1 MLTLGMSTKIIKYI
15 DLVMNEGG
23 IQIQKGMNFGINTSY
38 SVVLMSVA
46 RNAPYNDEMLDDGI
60 IKYEGHDIFS
70 RSIEL
75 KKSTDQ
81 PMKFSSGALTEN
93 GKFFN
98 AAKEYKLGKRNAA
111 KIKVYRKL
119 RPGIWVDMGFYEL
132 TDAFLENDGKRN
144 VFKFLLKP
152 IFEDI
157 GNEIS
162 ENVDI
167 FQQRYI
173 PGKIMQEV
181 FLRDKGKC
189 VVCGSEDNLRY
200 DHKIPYSKGGTS
212 IDSKNIQLLCA
223 RHNLRKSNKLLYELS
238 L

>member
-1 MLTLGMSTKIIKYI
+1 MSTKIIKYI

-23 IQIQKGMNFGINTSY
+23 KQIQKGMNFGINTSY

-81 PMKFSSGALTEN
+81 PMKFSSGVLTEN

-157 GNEIS
+157 ENEIS

-167 FQQRYI
+167 IQQRYI

-189 VVCGSEDNLRY
+189 VVCGSEDNLHY

-223 RHNLRKSNKLLYELS
+223 RHNLRKSNKLLY
-238 L
+238 

>member
-1 MLTLGMSTKIIKYI
+1 MSTKIIKYI

-60 IKYEGHDIFS
+60 IKYDIFS

-111 KIKVYRKL
+111 KIMVYRKL

-144 VFKFLLKP
+144 V
-152 IFEDI
+152 
-157 GNEIS
+157 
-162 ENVDI
+162 
-167 FQQRYI
+167 
-173 PGKIMQEV
+173 
-181 FLRDKGKC
+181 
-189 VVCGSEDNLRY
+189 
-200 DHKIPYSKGGTS
+200 
-212 IDSKNIQLLCA
+212 
-223 RHNLRKSNKLLYELS
+223 LS
-238 L
+238 SC

>member
-1 MLTLGMSTKIIKYI
+1 MSTKIIKYI

-23 IQIQKGMNFGINTSY
+23 KQIQKGMNFGINTSY

-81 PMKFSSGALTEN
+81 PMKFSSGTLTEN

-98 AAKEYKLGKRNAA
+98 AAKEYKLGKRNSA

-167 FQQRYI
+167 IQQRYI

-189 VVCGSEDNLRY
+189 VVCGSEDNLHY

-223 RHNLRKSNKLLYELS
+223 RHNLRKSNKLLY
-238 L
+238 

>member
-1 MLTLGMSTKIIKYI
+1 MSTKIIKYI

-75 KKSTDQ
+75 KKSKDQ

-98 AAKEYKLGKRNAA
+98 AAKEYKLGKRNSA

-167 FQQRYI
+167 IQQRYI

-189 VVCGSEDNLRY
+189 VVCGSEDNLHY

-223 RHNLRKSNKLLYELS
+223 RHNLRKSNKLLY
-238 L
+238 

>member
-1 MLTLGMSTKIIKYI
+1 MSTKIIKYI

-81 PMKFSSGALTEN
+81 PMKFSSGVLTEN
-93 GKFFN
+93 GKSFN
-98 AAKEYKLGKRNAA
+98 VAKEYKLGKRNAA

-157 GNEIS
+157 GNEIL
-162 ENVDI
+162 ENIDI
-167 FQQRYI
+167 IQQRYI

-189 VVCGSEDNLRY
+189 VVCGSEDNLHY

-223 RHNLRKSNKLLYELS
+223 RHNLRKSNKLLY
-238 L
+238 

>member
-1 MLTLGMSTKIIKYI
+1 MSTKIIKYI

-23 IQIQKGMNFGINTSY
+23 KQIQKGMNFGINTSY

-81 PMKFSSGALTEN
+81 PMKFSSGTLTEN

-98 AAKEYKLGKRNAA
+98 AAKEYKLGKRNAV

-167 FQQRYI
+167 IQQRYI

-189 VVCGSEDNLRY
+189 VVCGSEDNLHY

-223 RHNLRKSNKLLYELS
+223 RHNLRKSNKLLY
-238 L
+238 

>member
-1 MLTLGMSTKIIKYI
+1 MSTKIIKYI

-81 PMKFSSGALTEN
+81 PMKFSSGTLTEN

-98 AAKEYKLGKRNAA
+98 AAK
-111 KIKVYRKL
+111 
-119 RPGIWVDMGFYEL
+119 
-132 TDAFLENDGKRN
+132 
-144 VFKFLLKP
+144 
-152 IFEDI
+152 
-157 GNEIS
+157 
-162 ENVDI
+162 
-167 FQQRYI
+167 
-173 PGKIMQEV
+173 
-181 FLRDKGKC
+181 
-189 VVCGSEDNLRY
+189 
-200 DHKIPYSKGGTS
+200 
-212 IDSKNIQLLCA
+212 
-223 RHNLRKSNKLLYELS
+223 
-238 L
+238 

>member
-1 MLTLGMSTKIIKYI
+1 MSTKIIKYI

-23 IQIQKGMNFGINTSY
+23 IQFQKGMNFGINTSY

-81 PMKFSSGALTEN
+81 PMKFSFGTLTEN

-98 AAKEYKLGKRNAA
+98 AAKEYKLGKRNAV

-152 IFEDI
+152 IFEDN

-167 FQQRYI
+167 IQQRYI

-189 VVCGSEDNLRY
+189 VVCGSEDNLHY

-223 RHNLRKSNKLLYELS
+223 RHNLRKSNKLLY
-238 L
+238 

>member
-1 MLTLGMSTKIIKYI
+1 MSTKIIKYI

-23 IQIQKGMNFGINTSY
+23 KQIQKGMNFGINTSY

-70 RSIEL
+70 KSIEL

-81 PMKFSSGALTEN
+81 PMKFSSGTLTEN

-167 FQQRYI
+167 IQQRYI

-189 VVCGSEDNLRY
+189 VVCGSEDNLHY

-223 RHNLRKSNKLLYELS
+223 RHNLRKSNKLLY
-238 L
+238 

>member
-1 MLTLGMSTKIIKYI
+1 MSTKIIKYI

-23 IQIQKGMNFGINTSY
+23 KQIQKGMNFGINTSY

-167 FQQRYI
+167 IQQRYI

-189 VVCGSEDNLRY
+189 VVCGSEDNLHY

-223 RHNLRKSNKLLYELS
+223 RHNLRKSNKLLY
-238 L
+238 

>member
-1 MLTLGMSTKIIKYI
+1 MTGKIIKYI
-15 DLVMNEGG
+15 ELVMNEGG
-23 IQIQKGMNFGINTSY
+23 KQIQKGMNFGINTSY

-60 IKYEGHDIFS
+60 KKYEGHDIFS
-70 RSIEL
+70 KSIEL

-81 PMKFSSGALTEN
+81 PMKFSSGTITEN

-111 KIKVYRKL
+111 KIKAYRKL
-119 RPGIWVDMGFYEL
+119 RTGIWVDMGFYEL

-167 FQQRYI
+167 IQQRYI

-189 VVCGSEDNLRY
+189 VVCGSEDNLHY

-223 RHNLRKSNKLLYELS
+223 RHNLRKSNKLLY
-238 L
+238 

>member
-1 MLTLGMSTKIIKYI
+1 
-15 DLVMNEGG
+15 MNEGG
-23 IQIQKGMNFGINTSY
+23 KQIQKGMNFGINTSY

-167 FQQRYI
+167 IQQRYI

-189 VVCGSEDNLRY
+189 VVCGSEDNLHY

-223 RHNLRKSNKLLYELS
+223 RHNLRKSNKLLY
-238 L
+238 

>member
-1 MLTLGMSTKIIKYI
+1 MSTKIIKYI

-152 IFEDI
+152 LFEDI

-167 FQQRYI
+167 IQQRYI

-189 VVCGSEDNLRY
+189 VVCGSEDNLHY

-223 RHNLRKSNKLLYELS
+223 RHNLRKSNKLLY
-238 L
+238 

>member
-1 MLTLGMSTKIIKYI
+1 
-15 DLVMNEGG
+15 
-23 IQIQKGMNFGINTSY
+23 
-38 SVVLMSVA
+38 
-46 RNAPYNDEMLDDGI
+46 
-60 IKYEGHDIFS
+60 
-70 RSIEL
+70 
-75 KKSTDQ
+75 
-81 PMKFSSGALTEN
+81 MKFSSGTLTEN

-167 FQQRYI
+167 IQQRYI

-189 VVCGSEDNLRY
+189 VVCGSEDNLHY

-223 RHNLRKSNKLLYELS
+223 RHNLRKSNKLLY
-238 L
+238 

>member
-1 MLTLGMSTKIIKYI
+1 MSTKIIKYF
-15 DLVMNEGG
+15 DLVINEGG
-23 IQIQKGMNFGINTSY
+23 KQIQKGMNFGINTSY

-81 PMKFSSGALTEN
+81 PMKFSSGTLTEN

-167 FQQRYI
+167 IQQRYI

-189 VVCGSEDNLRY
+189 VVCGSEDNLHY

-223 RHNLRKSNKLLYELS
+223 RHNLRKSNKLLY
-238 L
+238 

>member
-1 MLTLGMSTKIIKYI
+1 MSTKIIKYF

-23 IQIQKGMNFGINTSY
+23 KQIQKGMNFGINTSY

-152 IFEDI
+152 LFEDI

-167 FQQRYI
+167 IQQRYI

-189 VVCGSEDNLRY
+189 VVCGSEDNLHY

-223 RHNLRKSNKLLYELS
+223 RHNLRKSNKLLY
-238 L
+238 